1 MWLYVREAQVN
12 ALIAVSLAFRRRS
25 VNEGTMCEFEEPL
38 TPSVS
43 VTSVT
48 A

>member
-1 MWLYVREAQVN
+1 MWLYVLETQVN
-12 ALIAVSLAFRRRS
+12 AVIVVSLAFRRRS
-25 VNEGTMCEFEEPL
+25 VNEGTTCVFEEPL